1 MNGNKE
7 LAAMPRPLTPMAS
20 AVAFAIAVFGLQ
32 AQVHAQETAQQATV
46 TPAVAE
52 AGAATPAQPAVAPS
66 DAPQLTTVVVSA
78 NRRIEKLEKVPASI
92 TVIGEE
98 TIQRNNVREFVDIV
112 NLSPALSLSVGTQVG
127 TNSINMRGIGTASN
141 NLGIEGDIAVIV
153 DDMPYS
159 QAQQAFKDVSD
170 ASRVEVL
177 KGPQSTL
184 FGKSAIAGAVVI
196 TTKPIGNGPMTGKV
210 SLFHTTDREY
220 RAAVSL
226 SGKVSD
232 DVGMRIYASKT
243 NFPGVL
249 HNLTNDTMQ
258 NGSGAKTFIGK
269 LQWNVTRDLDVLIT
283 PHYDHSLATG
293 NTAAITS
300 IGPGVGYLYNK
311 KYTALSNT
319 AVLRGITPSEFNRDI
334 RNDSPTGLEATDR
347 SIGLRINYL
356 FPDNTA
362 MAGYAL
368 TSISSVDNNLSHDFR
383 DNDNIDL
390 ISTYY
395 QFDAS
400 GKPSGIADK
409 PEINGTIGSKTS
421 TQELRLTS
429 PDGVPV
435 RFIAGLWLARNSVDR
450 TYYRGNPFVKETN
463 FTNYET
469 TSSVLNRA
477 VYANANWDV
486 TPRHSLSAGVRFS
499 RETND
504 YMFHTIDSLSS
515 TAPTNVHT
523 GDNMYVAP
531 QHTEN
536 AVTGKVGYSFNVTQD
551 VMAYGTVSTGNKGVA
566 YDMTSGANN
575 TNVFAH
581 LPLAAEKAT
590 SFEAGLKA
598 NLWNN
603 RATLN
608 AAVFQTRFRDY
619 QTSATERFTDGSLAS
634 VLYSIPEL
642 QTRGFEVDGTVLV
655 TRDLLLN
662 ASVAFT
668 RATILDWRQGPCYSG
683 ATDCTEPSELVPG
696 TFLRNATG
704 GTMPNAPK
712 WKMSMGGEYTLPLA
726 LIPYKT
732 ALNFQMRS
740 QAKVG
745 GAISQDP
752 GLNRPGYGIVDIGA
766 SVADRKGQYK
776 LSVGIKNLFDKHYSV
791 GGDGTVLNFKQV
803 TGPDIR
809 AYGWKPARDAFRYA
823 TVRLDMQF

>member
-7 LAAMPRPLTPMAS
+7 LAAPRRPLTPMAS

-32 AQVHAQETAQQATV
+32 AQADAQETGV
-46 TPAVAE
+46 TSTTNINDVTSPSE
-52 AGAATPAQPAVAPS
+52 QP
-66 DAPQLTTVVVSA
+66 DAPQLATIVVSA

-98 TIQRNNVREFVDIV
+98 SIQRNNVREFVDVV

-153 DDMPYS
+153 DDLPYS
-159 QAQQAFKDVSD
+159 QAQQAFRDMSD
-170 ASRVEVL
+170 AARIEVL

-196 TTKPIGNGPMTGKV
+196 TTKSIGNGPMQGKV
-210 SLFHTTDREY
+210 SLFNTSDHEY
-220 RAAVSL
+220 RAAVSM

-232 DVGMRIYASKT
+232 DVGLRLFASKT
-243 NFPGVL
+243 NFPGIL
-249 HNLTNDTMQ
+249 HNISNDTMQ
-258 NGSGAKTFIGK
+258 NGSGAQSFIGK

-283 PHYDHSLATG
+283 PHYDHSIATG

-311 KYTALSNT
+311 NYMALSNT

-334 RNDSPTGLEATDR
+334 RNDSPTGLDATDR
-347 SIGLRINYL
+347 SLGVRANYL
-356 FPDNTA
+356 FPDA
-362 MAGYAL
+362 SPLAGFAL
-368 TSISSVDNNLSHDFR
+368 TSISSVDNNLSHDYR

-390 ISTYY
+390 ISTFY
-395 QFDAS
+395 QVNAA

-409 PEINGTIGSKTS
+409 PEINGTLASKTS
-421 TQELRLTS
+421 TQEVRLTS
-429 PDGVPV
+429 PDGEPMRYIV
-435 RFIAGLWLARNSVDR
+435 GLWLSRNSLDR
-450 TYYRGNPFVKETN
+450 TYYRGNAFVKETN
-463 FTNYET
+463 YTNYVT

-486 TPRHSLSAGVRFS
+486 TPLHSLSAGVRFT

-515 TAPTNVHT
+515 TAVNNVHT
-523 GDNMYVAP
+523 GDNLYNAP
-531 QHTEN
+531 QHSEN
-536 AVTGKVGYSFNVTQD
+536 AVTGKVGYSYNITQNM
-551 VMAYGTVSTGNKGVA
+551 MAYGTVSTGNKGVA

-581 LPLAAEKAT
+581 LPLASEKAT
-590 SFEAGLKA
+590 SFEAGFKA

-603 RATLN
+603 RATFN

-619 QTSATERFTDGSLAS
+619 QTSATERFTDGSQAS
-634 VLYSIPEL
+634 VLYSIPAL
-642 QTRGFEVDGTVLV
+642 QTRGVEVDGTILV

-662 ASVAFT
+662 ASAAFT
-668 RATILDWRQGPCYSG
+668 RATIRDWKQGPCYSG
-683 ATDCTEPSELVPG
+683 ATDCTQPSELVPG
-696 TFLRNATG
+696 TFLRDASG
-704 GTMPNAPK
+704 GTMPNAPR
-712 WKMSMGGEYTLPLA
+712 WKTSMGGEYTLPLQS
-726 LIPYKT
+726 IPYTT
-732 ALNFQMRS
+732 AINFQMRS
-740 QAKVG
+740 QGRVV

-752 GLNRPGYGIVDIGA
+752 SLNRPGYGIFDLGA
-766 SVADRKGQYK
+766 SMADKQGKYK
-776 LSVGIKNLFDKHYSV
+776 LSVGIKNLFDKHYAV
-791 GGDGTVLNFKQV
+791 GNVGTFLNFKQS

-809 AYGWKPARDAFRYA
+809 SYGWQPARDAFRYA
-823 TVRLDMQF
+823 TLRLDMQF